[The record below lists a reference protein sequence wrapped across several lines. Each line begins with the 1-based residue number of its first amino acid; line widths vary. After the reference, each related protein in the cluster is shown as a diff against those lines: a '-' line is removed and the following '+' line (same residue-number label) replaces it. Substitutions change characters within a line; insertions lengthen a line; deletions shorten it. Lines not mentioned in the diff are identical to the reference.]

1 MQPGSVS
8 KPLIIIAWA
17 SAFDLSVV
25 YATLLRLLQKLTNL
39 NKGAGPMNEDAKAL
53 IDAKYQNHFGTIAGY
68 LPKDR
73 KYVDEW
79 QRNLKRELEDARS
92 KGRKRKYSK
101 GVEELARLIET
112 NGIVRMYADEMINQ
126 VPEEYKNIDS
136 IEEMLEALNHII
148 NTAPLYNPDPN
159 KQNTFPM
166 SSLFVYM
173 MMTPAGE
180 AIFRNVEFN
189 GAIRRILKEWCD
201 FLDSD
206 KSLYVLNMGEDGW
219 LSRSAFWFNKLYEFV
234 IPDRSAPHWGF
245 DSYTFYFL
253 RKIKSE
259 WRRVE
264 GPGDPKVIVS
274 ANDGKVYNIA
284 NNVKPMD
291 TFWLKGQPYSLV
303 NMLNNE
309 HVERFIGGDVFQ
321 SFLSG
326 ADYHR
331 WRSPIDGVVR
341 RAQMVGGLM
350 FSDAESAGF
359 DPTAATYSQGYEAS
373 VNTRALVFIESES
386 PIIGMV
392 CVIPIGIT
400 EISSITLEVKSGDK
414 VKKGDELG
422 YFSYGGS
429 SMCLVFQPG
438 AIDHFTVPNRPPTV
452 NPDDG
457 HPIKVNAQI
466 AVAR

>member
-1 MQPGSVS
+1 MSDDVEY
-8 KPLIIIAWA
+8 LIEA
-17 SAFDLSVV
+17 
-25 YATLLRLLQKLTNL
+25 R
-39 NKGAGPMNEDAKAL
+39 
-53 IDAKYQNHFGTIAGY
+53 YQNHFGWLAGY
-68 LPKDR
+68 LPKNR
-73 KYVDEW
+73 EYVDEW
-79 QRNLKRELEDARS
+79 QKSLKRTLEDARA
-92 KGRKRKYSK
+92 KGERREFSE
-101 GVEELARLIET
+101 GVKDLAKLIET
-112 NGIVRMYADEMINQ
+112 NGIVRMYADQMINQ
-126 VPEEYKNIDS
+126 VPKPHKTIDS
-136 IEEMLEALNHII
+136 VEELLEALNHII
-148 NTAPLYNPDPN
+148 TTAPLYNPDPN
-159 KQNTFPM
+159 KRNAFPM

-173 MMTPAGE
+173 MMTQAGE
-180 AIFRNVEFN
+180 AIFRNPEFN
-189 GAIRRILKEWCD
+189 GAIRKILKEWCD

-206 KSLYVLNMGEDGW
+206 KSLYVLNTGVDGW
-219 LSRSAFWFNKLYEFV
+219 LSQSAFWYNKLYEFV
-234 IPDRSAPHWGF
+234 IPDKSAPHWGWQ
-245 DSYTFYFL
+245 SYNDYFH
-253 RKIKSE
+253 RQIKPD
-259 WRRVE
+259 WRPVE
-264 GPGDPKVIVS
+264 APDDPKVIVS

-284 NNVKPMD
+284 KNVKAMD

-303 NMLNNE
+303 NMLNND

-341 RAQMVGGLM
+341 KAQVVNGLM

-373 VNTRALVFIESES
+373 VNTRGLVFVESED
-386 PIIGMV
+386 PVIGMV
-392 CVIPIGIT
+392 CVMPIGIT
-400 EISSITLEVKSGDK
+400 EISSVTIQVKRGDK

-438 AIDHFTVPNRPPTV
+438 AIDHFTVPNRPPTT

-466 AVAR
+466 AAAR